1 MYIRLLMYPVQMPS
15 LMYLIFAKKQR
26 ITFFDPP
33 SQKNWEIENE
43 EVFLMFFLGFVG
55 CTDEFLIGKIF
66 YSGFYIFFFS
76 QSIILKARFPSI

>member
-43 EVFLMFFLGFVG
+43 E
-55 CTDEFLIGKIF
+55 
-66 YSGFYIFFFS
+66 FFFDV
-76 QSIILKARFPSI
+76 FF